1 MNWRSCWLVAAM
13 LLLAGCGSGRIPISG
28 DVTFNGEPILTGTI
42 TFEPA
47 DDKGVATGGKIVSG
61 KYALVGDAAPQP
73 GKKKVRIVASRKTG
87 RRIQAQ
93 FAPPGTLVD
102 EIERYI
108 PDIYNTRTTLTCE
121 VSRDGSR
128 RIDFNLKQQP

>member
-1 MNWRSCWLVAAM
+1 M

-93 FAPPGTLVD
+93 FAAPRHARGRNRTLHSRHLQHANHVD
-102 EIERYI
+102 
-108 PDIYNTRTTLTCE
+108 
-121 VSRDGSR
+121 V
-128 RIDFNLKQQP
+128 